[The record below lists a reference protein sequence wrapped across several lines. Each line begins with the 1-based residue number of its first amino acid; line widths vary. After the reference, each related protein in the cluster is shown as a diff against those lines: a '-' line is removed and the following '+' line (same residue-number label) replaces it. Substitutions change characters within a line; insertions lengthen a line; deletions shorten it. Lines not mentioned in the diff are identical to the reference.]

1 MSEPARGSI
10 QDCHIDKRMRQV
22 WVRPIDFVTG
32 ATASS
37 AGTGATLTAGYTN
50 GATVPTPL
58 WNVGSFR
65 SGISGLRFSTT
76 AATVNYVWRPWDL
89 DNTHPVYCRFWWTS
103 DSALANIA
111 TFSVF
116 YSTLSDGLIMATPTT
131 ALTRAVPSVAKD
143 AAVLEPVFTNLG
155 MIAPLSTGAQAFQ
168 TFSPEIQAVNF
179 AFHVATL
186 SHGAVATDFVHLLG
200 MELLYTSKETFGDG
214 SRRQARYLPVIL
226 ENQEADPS
234 VDLKGGS

>member
-1 MSEPARGSI
+1 MMNGCIR
-10 QDCHIDKRMRQV
+10 DNHIDKRMKQV
-22 WVRPIDFVTG
+22 WIRPADFVNG

-50 GATVPTPL
+50 GSTVPTQL

-65 SGISGLRFSTT
+65 SGMYGLRFSTT
-76 AATVNYVWRPWDL
+76 AATVTYTWRPWDL

-103 DSALANIA
+103 DSILANVA

-116 YSTLSDGLIMATPTT
+116 YSTLSSGLIMATPST
-131 ALTRAVPSVAKD
+131 AVTRAVTSVAKD
-143 AAVLEPVFTNLG
+143 AAALEPVFTNLG
-155 MIAPLSTGAQAFQ
+155 MIAPLSTGAPAAQ
-168 TFSPEIQAVNF
+168 TFSPEIAAVNF

-186 SHGAVATDFVHLLG
+186 SHGAIASDYCWLLG
-200 MELLYTSKETFGDG
+200 MELLYTSKDTYGDG

-226 ENQEADPS
+226 ENQEADPTN
-234 VDLKGGS
+234 DIKGV

>member
-1 MSEPARGSI
+1 MMNGCVRDS
-10 QDCHIDKRMRQV
+10 HIDKRLKQH
-22 WVRPIDFVTG
+22 WVEPRDFVTA
-32 ATASS
+32 ATA
-37 AGTGATLTAGYTN
+37 AGAATGATLTCGYTN
-50 GATVPTPL
+50 GDVMPPAL

-65 SGISGLRFSTT
+65 SGIYGVRFAST
-76 AATVNYVWRPWDL
+76 AATLNYVWRPWDF

-116 YSTLSDGLIMATPTT
+116 YSTLSSGLIMATPST
-131 ALTRAVPSVAKD
+131 ALTRVVPSVAKD
-143 AAVLEPVFTNLG
+143 AAALEPVFTNLG

-168 TFSPEIQAVNF
+168 TFSPEIDAVNF

-186 SHGAVATDFVHLLG
+186 SAGAIGTSFVWLLG
-200 MELLYTSKETFGDG
+200 MELLYTSKDTFGDG

-234 VDLKGGS
+234 VDIKGV